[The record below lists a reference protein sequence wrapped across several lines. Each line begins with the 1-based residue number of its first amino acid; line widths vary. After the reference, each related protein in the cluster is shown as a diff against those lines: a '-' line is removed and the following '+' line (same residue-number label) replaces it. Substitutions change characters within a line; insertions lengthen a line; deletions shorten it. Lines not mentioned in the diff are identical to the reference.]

1 MLLYWGLTKLEHNE
15 KGEKIIY
22 WYCPERIKP
31 VAPYDQIVEDFH
43 SYPDEPTQLTEFEQK
58 LYYDTFTEEERKLL
72 LTDLEKD
79 SPDYIE
85 GLDLKKEEVEFFKN
99 FCYSKDEARRCVN
112 EFFTEEEI
120 DLLESYLAQEY
131 GFRLEKMEITCPLDK
146 FELASHCRDPWDCE
160 EEADYLLHYDPNF
173 LLDIP
178 VEGIIEQVY
187 KIEVYIKDGRMHF
200 KENEG
205 DS

>member
-1 MLLYWGLTKLEHNE
+1 MVLYWGLTELEINE
-15 KGEKIIY
+15 KGKKIIY

-31 VAPYDQIVEDFH
+31 AIPHDQKIKDFH
-43 SYPDEPTQLTEFEQK
+43 SYPDYPAQLTEFEQK
-58 LYYDTFTEEERKLL
+58 LYYDSFTEEERELL

-79 SPDYIE
+79 SPDYVE

-112 EFFTEEEI
+112 EFFTGEEI
-120 DLLESYLAQEY
+120 DLLESYLAQKY
-131 GFRLEKMEITCPLDK
+131 GFKLKKMEITCPIDK
-146 FELASHCRDPWDCE
+146 CELVSCCRDLWDCE
-160 EEADYLLHYDPNF
+160 EEPDYLLQEDPGF
-173 LLDIP
+173 PLDIP

-187 KIEVYIKDGRMHF
+187 KIEVFIKDGRMHF
-200 KENEG
+200 KGVEG